1 MVQVYLECLIGLN
14 VQVTGSYLFIRDD
27 CFKKK
32 IIFCIYDGVLVC
44 FTLRASHGEGRAD
57 GVGTAN
63 FRLST
68 ERTVPALQGDA
79 AQGGGKGHEPQ
90 LQPAR
95 AGVRL
100 YPLQAWG
107 PWASCL
113 TTPVTCLPSI
123 YQRS

>member
-1 MVQVYLECLIGLN
+1 MMEVLI
-14 VQVTGSYLFIRDD
+14 F
-27 CFKKK
+27 
-32 IIFCIYDGVLVC
+32 

-68 ERTVPALQGDA
+68 ERTVPAPQGEA
-79 AQGGGKGHEPQ
+79 AQCGSKGHEPQ

-95 AGVRL
+95 AGIWL
-100 YPLQAWG
+100 YPLQAGG

-123 YQRS
+123 HQRS